1 MDRSLIW
8 RDPAAPDNSGKV
20 ARVALVWCGDG
31 EDADELPHCSLCG
44 SFEIANFCANCGARI
59 DWRVNA
65 ENAAEVASC
74 GALQPL
80 AKPPATPGELL
91 WEQAMADAARKIGSA
106 PAVTADDA
114 AGALC
119 QNCDKTTAEIV
130 SETMREISRLA
141 GNTHWLQLGA

>member
-1 MDRSLIW
+1 MDRSLLW

-20 ARVALVWCGDG
+20 ARVAWVWCGDG

-59 DWRVNA
+59 DWRINA
-65 ENAAEVASC
+65 ATAAEVASC

-80 AKPPATPGELL
+80 AKPPATPGERL

-114 AGALC
+114 TGALC
-119 QNCDKTTAEIV
+119 QNYDKTTAGIGTEIA
-130 SETMREISRLA
+130 REISRLA
-141 GNTHWLQLGA
+141 GDMRWLQLGA

>member
-20 ARVALVWCGDG
+20 ARVAWVWCGDG

-44 SFEIANFCANCGARI
+44 SFDIANFCARCGARI
-59 DWRVNA
+59 GWGLDA
-65 ENAAEVASC
+65 EDAAAVASC
-74 GALQPL
+74 AVLQPL
-80 AKPPATPGELL
+80 AQQPATPGDRL

-119 QNCDKTTAEIV
+119 QNYDKTTAGIGTEIA
-130 SETMREISRLA
+130 REISRLA
-141 GNTHWLQLGA
+141 GDMRWLQLGA

>member
-1 MDRSLIW
+1 MDRSLLW
-8 RDPAAPDNSGKV
+8 RDPAAPDNSGKI
-20 ARVALVWCGDG
+20 ARVAWVWCGDG

-59 DWRVNA
+59 DWRINA
-65 ENAAEVASC
+65 ATAAEVASC

-80 AKPPATPGELL
+80 VQQPATPGERL
-91 WEQAMADAARKIGSA
+91 WEQAIADAARKIGSA

-141 GNTHWLQLGA
+141 GNTHRLQLGA